1 MEWDLASEHLRWG
14 EEGLDQQSNYGGY
27 LQHTSTMTIAKEK
40 ISAPLLYVRL
50 PFKVPGAVD
59 CAFGLYVFVLRAFGY
74 LYNGSWFAGVV
85 SIPTRPKPVI
95 RGRPEPS
102 TRMADCPDV
111 NTTVRWALER
121 VRTPLRLPWTTLQEW
136 R

>member
-1 MEWDLASEHLRWG
+1 
-14 EEGLDQQSNYGGY
+14 
-27 LQHTSTMTIAKEK
+27 MTIAKEK
-40 ISAPLLYVRL
+40 ISAPLLYVWL

-59 CAFGLYVFVLRAFGY
+59 CAFGY
-74 LYNGSWFAGVV
+74 LYNGSWFVRIV
-85 SIPTRPKPVI
+85 SNPTRPKPVI

-121 VRTPLRLPWTTLQEW
+121 VRTPLRSPWTTLQEW